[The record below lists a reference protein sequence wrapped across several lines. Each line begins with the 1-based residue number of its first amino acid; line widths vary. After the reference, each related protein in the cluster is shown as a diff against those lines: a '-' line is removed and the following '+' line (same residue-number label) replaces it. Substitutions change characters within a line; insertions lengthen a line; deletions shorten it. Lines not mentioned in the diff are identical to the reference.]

1 MCINTLYAYVCY
13 RYGEDLTD
21 AELQVKAREE
31 MVGRMQQQLKD
42 EGVDVNGVTEVME
55 EMSRRN
61 RELFKLPPYVLYVSR
76 AFSTLEGIG
85 LSVNP
90 DYSILQECY
99 PYLSQR
105 LMTDNSPRAKQ
116 ALRSMLLGSGPI
128 LSPVKLLEMSDGF
141 SSYTEAT
148 TNAAAATGGPS
159 SGVLADQEGK
169 KIASVALAKLLLS
182 PSGNFIQDILVEGV
196 TKTADALVRDRIH
209 KAETSLPGRLL
220 RILVKTPHTVANR
233 FIPAALRPLAT
244 PLTLPYDVLSS
255 LSALTKQ
262 GQEDQSVLD
271 RISGFETLATTPTST
286 TASSNGAIPTY
297 VPIPTA
303 PTSSPSIST
312 GEPQNPGI
320 SFDRITKELRDPQSP
335 VRTLLQDEEIRQML
349 PSSTT
354 NITRKLLSSLF
365 IRAADRVD
373 LTLKEHSSS
382 KNQHNM
388 GNSDMNSRMNSDG
401 ANGGSGGSEREEEVN
416 MEVLKSIGTLTS
428 SSARQIAKLISPT
441 PTTTTSVES
450 N

>member
-1 MCINTLYAYVCY
+1 
-13 RYGEDLTD
+13 
-21 AELQVKAREE
+21 

-116 ALRSMLLGSGPI
+116 ALRSMLLGNGPI
-128 LSPVKLLEMSDGF
+128 LSPAKLLEMSDGF

-148 TNAAAATGGPS
+148 TNAAAAAGGQPS
-159 SGVLADQEGK
+159 SGSLADQESK
-169 KIASVALAKLLLS
+169 KTASVALAKLLLS

-209 KAETSLPGRLL
+209 KAEASLPGRLL
-220 RILVKTPHTVANR
+220 RTFVKTPHAVANR

-271 RISGFETLATTPTST
+271 RISGIETLATTPTTSPST
-286 TASSNGAIPTY
+286 TGAILTY
-297 VPIPTA
+297 VPIPNT
-303 PTSSPSIST
+303 PSSSPSTTS

-335 VRTLLQDEEIRQML
+335 VRTLLQDDEIRQML

-365 IRAADRVD
+365 TRAADRVD
-373 LTLKEHSSS
+373 LTLKEHISS
-382 KNQHNM
+382 KNLHNPPQINIPNM
-388 GNSDMNSRMNSDG
+388 TGEG
-401 ANGGSGGSEREEEVN
+401 GNGGTGREEVN
-416 MEVLKSIGTLTS
+416 IEVLKSIGTLTS
-428 SSARQIAKLISPT
+428 SSARQIAKLISP
-441 PTTTTSVES
+441 PTTTTTQTVEAS
-450 N
+450 

>member
-1 MCINTLYAYVCY
+1 
-13 RYGEDLTD
+13 
-21 AELQVKAREE
+21 
-31 MVGRMQQQLKD
+31 MVGRMQQQLKE

-116 ALRSMLLGSGPI
+116 ALRSMLLGNGPI
-128 LSPVKLLEMSDGF
+128 LSPAKLLEMSDGF

-159 SGVLADQEGK
+159 SGSLDDQEGK

-220 RILVKTPHTVANR
+220 RTLVKTPHTVANR

-271 RISGFETLATTPTST
+271 RISGIESLATAPTITTST
-286 TASSNGAIPTY
+286 TGAIPTY
-297 VPIPTA
+297 VPIPNS
-303 PTSSPSIST
+303 PSSSPSTTS

-373 LTLKEHSSS
+373 LTLNEHSS
-382 KNQHNM
+382 KNLHNPPQISVN
-388 GNSDMNSRMNSDG
+388 GDMNSSMNYEGD
-401 ANGGSGGSEREEEVN
+401 NGGSGSKREEVVN
-416 MEVLKSIGTLTS
+416 MEVLRSIGTLTS
-428 SSARQIAKLISPT
+428 TSARQIAKLISPT
-441 PTTTTSVES
+441 TTTQTVEAS
-450 N
+450 

>member
-1 MCINTLYAYVCY
+1 MCD

-85 LSVNP
+85 LSVDP

-105 LMTDNSPRAKQ
+105 LMTDNSPRAKA

-128 LSPVKLLEMSDGF
+128 LSPAKLLEMSDGF

-148 TNAAAATGGPS
+148 TNAAAAAGGPS
-159 SGVLADQEGK
+159 SGSLADQEGK
-169 KIASVALAKLLLS
+169 KIASAALAKLLLS

-209 KAETSLPGRLL
+209 KAESSLPGRLL
-220 RILVKTPHTVANR
+220 RTLVKTPHTVANR
-233 FIPAALRPLAT
+233 LIPAALRPLAT

-271 RISGFETLATTPTST
+271 RISGIETLATTPST
-286 TASSNGAIPTY
+286 TTTTSGAIPTY
-297 VPIPTA
+297 VPIPNTSSS
-303 PTSSPSIST
+303 TSSPSST
-312 GEPQNPGI
+312 GEPPNPGI

-373 LTLKEHSSS
+373 LTLREHSSS
-382 KNQHNM
+382 KNQHNTLNM

-401 ANGGSGGSEREEEVN
+401 TNVGSGGSEREEVVN

>member
-1 MCINTLYAYVCY
+1 
-13 RYGEDLTD
+13 
-21 AELQVKAREE
+21 
-31 MVGRMQQQLKD
+31 MQQQLKD

-105 LMTDNSPRAKQ
+105 LMTDNSPRAKA
-116 ALRSMLLGSGPI
+116 ALRSMLLGNGPI
-128 LSPVKLLEMSDGF
+128 LSPAKLLEMSDGF

-148 TNAAAATGGPS
+148 TNAAAAAGGPS

-209 KAETSLPGRLL
+209 KAESSLPGRLL
-220 RILVKTPHTVANR
+220 RTLVKTPHTVASR
-233 FIPAALRPLAT
+233 FIPSALRPLAT

-271 RISGFETLATTPTST
+271 RISGIETLATTTTITTTSV
-286 TASSNGAIPTY
+286 GAIPTY
-297 VPIPTA
+297 VPIPNTPA
-303 PTSSPSIST
+303 STSEPPTPV
-312 GEPQNPGI
+312 I

-335 VRTLLQDEEIRQML
+335 MRTLLQDEEIRQML

-354 NITRKLLSSLF
+354 NISRKLLSSLF

-382 KNQHNM
+382 KNQHNTPQVNND
-388 GNSDMNSRMNSDG
+388 NSMNSK
-401 ANGGSGGSEREEEVN
+401 GSGSGDSVREEVN

-441 PTTTTSVES
+441 PATISVES